1 MQPLERR
8 LALRPATALAFTLGM
23 VATLLVIGLYIA
35 GPQEAL
41 RLMRQAGLGL
51 LASLLLLSLCNYTL
65 RAWRWLAFAR
75 AIQLEVPRRTNA
87 LYYLAGF
94 SMATTPGKLG
104 EVLRLWL
111 LKRGHDYGYHRSLPL
126 MIGDRVSDLYGTLVL
141 CLLAMAFL
149 QNRLWVVAL
158 VAGFLGFATALLVWP
173 QPLMALID
181 ATYNRL
187 RRWPRIFA
195 GARHTL
201 RYTRKLLLPQTAW
214 FALGASVAGWFVES
228 FALYWLLQALGSDVT
243 LAQAV
248 FAFTFAMVLG
258 GLSMLPGGLGA
269 TEAGL
274 AAVLITF
281 NVDSATAVVATALIR
296 ITTLWFAVGLGI
308 LALPWAYRTC
318 NEHRALTVA
327 L

>member
-1 MQPLERR
+1 MRGLEYRLGAR
-8 LALRPATALAFTLGM
+8 LAIAVLFTGGMLAALLWAGSYF
-23 VATLLVIGLYIA
+23 A
-35 GPQEAL
+35 GPENVLELA
-41 RLMRQAGLGL
+41 RRIGPAL
-51 LASLLLLSLCNYTL
+51 LAGLLLLSLCNYAL
-65 RAWRWLAFAR
+65 RGWRWQLFSGAL
-75 AIQLEVPRRTNA
+75 QLELPRRANT
-87 LYYLAGF
+87 LYYFAGF

-141 CLLAMAFL
+141 CALAMAFA

-158 VAGFLGFATALLVWP
+158 VAGLLGFVTALLLWP
-173 QPLMALID
+173 QPLMALLD
-181 ATYNRL
+181 AIYARV
-187 RRWPRIFA
+187 RRWPRLFA

-201 RYTRKLLLPQTAW
+201 RYTRRLLLPQIAGL
-214 FALGASVAGWFVES
+214 ALGASVAGWFAEAL
-228 FALYWLLQALGSDVT
+228 ALYWLLQALGSELG

-248 FAFTFAMVLG
+248 FAFTFAMLLG

-274 AAVLITF
+274 AAVLIAF
-281 NVDSATAVVATALIR
+281 KVDAATAVVATAVIR
-296 ITTLWFAVGLGI
+296 ATTLWFAVGLG
-308 LALPWAYRTC
+308 LLVLPWAWRAC
-318 NEHRALTVA
+318 NAHRALTVA

>member
-1 MQPLERR
+1 MQPLERKFGSR
-8 LALRPATALAFTLGM
+8 LTVALVFTVGMVLALLG
-23 VATLLVIGLYIA
+23 TGLYLA
-35 GPQEAL
+35 GPQTIL
-41 RLMRQAGLGL
+41 PLVKQAGLGL
-51 LASLLLLSLCNYTL
+51 LCGLLVLSLCNYAL
-65 RAWRWLAFAR
+65 RAWRWLMFAH
-75 AIQLEVPRRTNA
+75 AIQLEVPRRANA

-126 MIGDRVSDLYGTLVL
+126 MIGDRISDLYGTLVL

-149 QNRLWVVAL
+149 QNKLWVVAL
-158 VAGFLGFATALLVWP
+158 VAGFLGFATALLIWP

-181 ATYNRL
+181 TVYNRL
-187 RRWPRIFA
+187 RRWPRAFA

-201 RYTRKLLLPQTAW
+201 RHTRRLLLPQTAW
-214 FALGASVAGWFVES
+214 LALGVSVAGWFAES
-228 FALYWLLQALGSDVT
+228 LALYFLINALGSEVS

-274 AAVLITF
+274 AAVLIGF
-281 NVDSATAVVATALIR
+281 NVDTASAVVATALIR
-296 ITTLWFAVGLGI
+296 ITTLWFAVGLG
-308 LALPWAYRTC
+308 LLLLPWAFRTC
-318 NEHRALTVA
+318 NAHRALTVA